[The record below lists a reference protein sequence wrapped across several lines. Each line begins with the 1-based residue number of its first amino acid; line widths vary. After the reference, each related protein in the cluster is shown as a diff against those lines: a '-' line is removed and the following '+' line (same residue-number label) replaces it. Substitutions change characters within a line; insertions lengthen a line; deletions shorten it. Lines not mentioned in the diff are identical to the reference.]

1 MTQNEAIEI
10 REKLLAEQR
19 RLNAAVKVLESDT
32 CPTNAG
38 IRMAI
43 SQYKARISLIDE
55 EIRELADQIEPEVQT
70 IQIDVSRTYKTNEI
84 VTMLYKLV
92 QDMAVNPGSGLY
104 KIEVIGQ

>member
-55 EIRELADQIEPEVQT
+55 EIREFADQIEPEVQK
-70 IQIDVSRTYKTNEI
+70 SRSMSVVLI
-84 VTMLYKLV
+84 RQMKLSPCSTSWFRTW
-92 QDMAVNPGSGLY
+92 Q
-104 KIEVIGQ
+104 